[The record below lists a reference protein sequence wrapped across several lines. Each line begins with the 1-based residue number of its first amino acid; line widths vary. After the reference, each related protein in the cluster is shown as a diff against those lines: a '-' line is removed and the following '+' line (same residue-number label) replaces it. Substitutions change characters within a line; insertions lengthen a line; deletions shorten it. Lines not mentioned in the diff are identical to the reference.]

1 MKRLERFSPKWL
13 PVRRRKRANYKHQG
27 QFCVSEKSQN
37 ALVLFAFFAAVL
49 TCTGAVAQQVPYR
62 GQNRLAVPPGY
73 REWAFLTSSLDLN
86 YSDDADNRSVLDNVF
101 VNPDAYRAFVRTGTW
116 PDKTIFVKENRIAA
130 SAGTI
135 SKSGKFQ
142 TQVVNMEMHV
152 KDETRF
158 PGKWA
163 FFTSSDGKTPGELV
177 PMTANC
183 YSCHSEHGAV
193 DTTFVQFYPTL
204 LEIAKS
210 KNTLSPGYL
219 SDQRSISGTK

>member
-1 MKRLERFSPKWL
+1 MTR
-13 PVRRRKRANYKHQG
+13 H
-27 QFCVSEKSQN
+27 
-37 ALVLFAFFAAVL
+37 LVLFASFAGVL
-49 TCTGAVAQQVPYR
+49 TCAAAAAQQLPYQ
-62 GQNRLAVPPGY
+62 GQNRIAVPPDY
-73 REWAFLTSSLDLN
+73 REWVFLTSSLDLN
-86 YSDDADNRSVLDNVF
+86 YSDGAAGRSVLDNVF
-101 VNPDAYRAFVRTGTW
+101 VNPSAYKAFVRTGTW

-142 TQVVNMEMHV
+142 TQVMNMEIHV
-152 KDETRF
+152 KDEARF

-163 FFTSSDGKTPGELV
+163 FFVSSDGKAPGELV
-177 PMTANC
+177 PMTASC

-210 KNTLSPGYL
+210 KHTLSPGYL
-219 SDQRSISGTK
+219 SDQRNFAGTK

>member
-1 MKRLERFSPKWL
+1 MCWGTIRMKRF
-13 PVRRRKRANYKHQG
+13 VI
-27 QFCVSEKSQN
+27 
-37 ALVLFAFFAAVL
+37 FACFTGVL
-49 TCTGAVAQQVPYR
+49 TCAGAVAQQYQ
-62 GQNRLAVPPGY
+62 GENRLAVPPDY
-73 REWAFLTSSLDLN
+73 REWVFLTSSLDLN
-86 YSDDADNRSVLDNVF
+86 YSDGAASRSVLDNVF

-116 PDKTIFVKENRIAA
+116 PDKTVIVKENRIAA

-142 TQVVNMEMHV
+142 TQVMNMEMHV
-152 KDETRF
+152 KDEARF

-163 FFTSSDGKTPGELV
+163 FFASSDGKAPGVLI
-177 PMTANC
+177 PMTADC
-183 YSCHSEHGAV
+183 YSCHSAHAAV

-219 SDQRSISGTK
+219 SDQRTLPAVK